1 MVICNLF
8 FSFQKDMF
16 LERDGCSAQP
26 LAKRYTDTR
35 KLEEDPYAYRI
46 CLSEFLYLSPLM
58 LQTRQIS
65 PTEHG
70 GCSHKH
76 NQL

>member
-1 MVICNLF
+1 MHTASVGL
-8 FSFQKDMF
+8 M
-16 LERDGCSAQP
+16 LV
-26 LAKRYTDTR
+26 
-35 KLEEDPYAYRI
+35 
-46 CLSEFLYLSPLM
+46 EFLYLSPLM